1 MEGHKLSILLLSH
14 NKNGKT
20 EEWKKEIKYIIVVTT
35 INIKLVSQA
44 ASLEETRMTMK
55 RLCQNPRHIQ
65 P

>member
-1 MEGHKLSILLLSH
+1 MEGHKLRVLLLPSH
-14 NKNGKT
+14 NKDGETK
-20 EEWKKEIKYIIVVTT
+20 EWKKEIKYNVIIM
-35 INIKLVSQA
+35 INIKLASQA